1 MTWRDERPADRIIVA
16 LDCGGG
22 EAIDLARRLSG
33 RARWVKVGM
42 TLYYAAGPQIVSAM
56 KSLGYRV
63 FVDLKLHDI
72 PHQVRLAAAELA
84 RAGAD
89 LVTVHALG
97 GPDMMRAAVEGAG
110 SAASL
115 ESAAPPDSAAS
126 LESAAL
132 SEPEPAAPPAPA
144 APVAPAAPPD
154 SAVPPEP
161 AAGSAAPHDLQR
173 PAVIAVT
180 VLTSMDA
187 ASLASIGIDVPP
199 ASQVEKLATLAREST
214 CDGIVCSPAEASLVR
229 GVLGADALVVTPG
242 VRPAGSELG
251 DQKRVAT
258 PAEALAAGASHLV
271 IGRPITAAVDPVAA
285 FDEIAAGL

>member
-110 SAASL
+110 SAALS
-115 ESAAPPDSAAS
+115 EPGPAAPAAP
-126 LESAAL
+126 AAL

-161 AAGSAAPHDLQR
+161 AAGSAAPHDPQR

-214 CDGIVCSPAEASLVR
+214 CDGIVCSPAEASLAR
-229 GVLGADALVVTPG
+229 RVLGTDALVVTPG

>member
-110 SAASL
+110 SAALS
-115 ESAAPPDSAAS
+115 EPGPAAPAAPAALSEPAVPAAPAAGSAAS
-126 LESAAL
+126 LES
-132 SEPEPAAPPAPA
+132 
-144 APVAPAAPPD
+144 AAPPD

-161 AAGSAAPHDLQR
+161 AAGSAAPHDPQR

-187 ASLASIGIDVPP
+187 ASLATIGIDVPP
-199 ASQVEKLATLAREST
+199 ASQVEKLAVLARESN

-229 GVLGADALVVTPG
+229 GVLGTDALVVTPG

-271 IGRPITAAVDPVAA
+271 IGRPITAASDPVAA

>member
-110 SAASL
+110 SAA
-115 ESAAPPDSAAS
+115 
-126 LESAAL
+126 L

-161 AAGSAAPHDLQR
+161 AAGSAAPHDPQR

-229 GVLGADALVVTPG
+229 GVLGTDALVVTPG

>member
-115 ESAAPPDSAAS
+115 ESAA
-126 LESAAL
+126 L

-187 ASLASIGIDVPP
+187 ASLATIGIDVPP

-229 GVLGADALVVTPG
+229 GVLGTDALVVTPG

>member
-110 SAASL
+110 SA
-115 ESAAPPDSAAS
+115 
-126 LESAAL
+126 
-132 SEPEPAAPPAPA
+132 
-144 APVAPAAPPD
+144 
-154 SAVPPEP
+154 VPPEP
-161 AAGSAAPHDLQR
+161 AAGSAAPHDPQR

-199 ASQVEKLATLAREST
+199 ASQVEKLAVLAREST
-214 CDGIVCSPAEASLVR
+214 CDGIVCSPAEASLAR

>member
-110 SAASL
+110 SAVPP
-115 ESAAPPDSAAS
+115 EPAAPPDSAVP
-126 LESAAL
+126 LES
-132 SEPEPAAPPAPA
+132 
-144 APVAPAAPPD
+144 AAPPD

-161 AAGSAAPHDLQR
+161 AAGSAAPHDPQR

-199 ASQVEKLATLAREST
+199 ASQVEKLAVLAREST
-214 CDGIVCSPAEASLVR
+214 CDGIVCSPAEASLAR